1 MATANWPLSA
11 VLRNITTPRNAYR
24 AYQDVLKSLGLAI
37 NPKLI
42 TRPLQ
47 WEAGSEAI
55 EILLDERGLQPG
67 KDFEAV
73 VAVSDMMA
81 IWAMKELQSRG
92 YAVPTDV
99 AVTGFN
105 NSMEERMATPPLTTV
120 DLPFNE
126 QGAKAMEILLQQLDS
141 EAVPALI
148 TLPARLV
155 VRESCGCPSKAVSL
169 ASLSPERKTRRK
181 LISDEVKV
189 WLSG

>member
-1 MATANWPLSA
+1 MHLIETHGYRKLAFIRGPEEHYYAQE
-11 VLRNITTPRNAYR
+11 RFR
-24 AYQDVLKSLGLAI
+24 AYQDVLKSLDLAI

-55 EILLDERGLQPG
+55 EILLDERGLEPG
-67 KDFEAV
+67 RDFEAV

-126 QGAKAMEILLQQLDS
+126 QGAKAMETLLQQLNS

-169 ASLSPERKTRRK
+169 ASLSPGQETTTQIRSR
-181 LISDEVKV
+181 
-189 WLSG
+189 